1 MTALIRVKSH
11 AQSLKKGKKE
21 CAPHNVLRNIPGYLK
36 ARHVEDFQPAFIH
49 ASITISEDPW
59 EKLPVEDVQELF
71 SAVFPEVD
79 HEIMFSDM
87 FHSPVT
93 YIQSCCFPS
102 F

>member
-1 MTALIRVKSH
+1 ML
-11 AQSLKKGKKE
+11 G
-21 CAPHNVLRNIPGYLK
+21 NIPGYLK
-36 ARHVEDFQPAFIH
+36 ARYVEDFQPAFIH
-49 ASITISEDPW
+49 ASITILEDPW

-79 HEIMFSDM
+79 HEIVFSNM
-87 FHSPVT
+87 FHSLVT